1 MEFPMICKSVEGTP
15 TQFNL
20 ASYHLT
26 QRTVFFSGQV
36 DSASADLIV
45 QELLYLYGKSR
56 EPIVMYINS
65 PGGELASGLGI
76 WDTMQH
82 IKKQCPLITCC
93 NGLAAS
99 FAALLLAAGSKR
111 YIVPNGEVMLHQPS
125 ILGTGGRAVD
135 MEITARHIMAQRDR
149 LAGLLAQ
156 ETKQP
161 KEKLVEDMSRG
172 DFWLSAEDSLA
183 YGLCDVIGLPDLTE
197 V

>member
-1 MEFPMICKSVEGTP
+1 M
-15 TQFNL
+15 
-20 ASYHLT
+20 
-26 QRTVFFSGQV
+26 
-36 DSASADLIV
+36 
-45 QELLYLYGKSR
+45 
-56 EPIVMYINS
+56 
-65 PGGELASGLGI
+65 
-76 WDTMQH
+76 
-82 IKKQCPLITCC
+82 
-93 NGLAAS
+93 
-99 FAALLLAAGSKR
+99 
-111 YIVPNGEVMLHQPS
+111 
-125 ILGTGGRAVD
+125 D